1 MSNYTIAVA
10 WSGKDALADSD
21 ADKVIS
27 GDDFNTEFSAVQT
40 AVNTKAELAGS
51 ATQAFAA
58 TTAVAGTNTTQ
69 VATTAYT
76 TAAVAAATPTLGVD
90 GVIIDGA
97 SLATGKTIY
106 IDNDAPASEGEN
118 GDVWFEY

>member
-10 WSGKDALADSD
+10 WNNKDALQDSD
-21 ADKVIS
+21 AAKVIS
-27 GDDFNTEFSAVQT
+27 GDDFWTEFSAIQV
-40 AVNTKAELAGS
+40 AVNTKADLSGS
-51 ATQAFAA
+51 GTQAFAA
-58 TTAVAGTNTTQ
+58 ATAVAGTNTTQ

-76 TAAVAAATPTLGVD
+76 TAAIAAATPTLGVD

-97 SLATGKTIY
+97 ALATGKVLY
-106 IDNDAPASEGEN
+106 IDNGAPTGGNN